1 MNKHILKCLL
11 SIGLLVPCIS
21 LQAQINPKNIDI
33 VRDQWGVPHIFAKTD
48 AEVAYGFGW
57 ATAEDDFQTMQ
68 EQLLPIRGVMGMVYG
83 KAGAAADVA
92 VHIIEAHQFVESRYM
107 EDVSPEFKAYLD
119 GFCAG
124 INAYAKKY
132 PKEVLHRK
140 LFPVESKD
148 VIKAFVLAM
157 TWMSHTVKDI
167 QGLTGNKIK
176 AIKIPAA
183 TGSNAFA
190 VTGNKTTDGKTYLAV
205 NAHQPLEGLNSFY
218 EAHLSSEEGLNILGG
233 TFSGSPVI
241 SLGSN
246 NYLGWAHTLN
256 YPDFSDIFQLEMH
269 PEEKLTYKLDG
280 TWEKL
285 EPYHTKAHIKILGF
299 LKVGAKQKFY
309 KSKYGVTFE
318 TENGFFALRFPAN
331 RTIKTAEQWYRM
343 GKSTNWDEFRT
354 ALEMQGIAASNIV
367 YADGEGHIYYVSNG
381 RFPIRNPNYDWS
393 VVVPGNTSATLWS
406 DEVYPLDSLPHVLDP
421 ESGYVYNCNHT
432 PFLSSAIE
440 DNPKLSSVPASMGFQ
455 QPESLTNRAVRFYE
469 LFNEL
474 DKVSYDDFKR
484 IKYDRSYHTPLK
496 SAPKLEPIF
505 HLDVKKYP
513 DIQESIELL
522 ATWNREAVIESE
534 AAALFNLSVSFLKRK
549 IKNPVH
555 FREGDKLT
563 EALIV
568 EAIKYARN
576 YCIKYFGSAHIPLEG
591 LQRHTRGNVNL
602 PVSGGTDVMAA
613 LSASKQEDGTLRA
626 RAGDSYVQLAR
637 FSKDGVEIE
646 SVHAYG
652 ASAKPE
658 SPHYTDQMQMYVNRE
673 LKTMTLNKEEVM
685 KSAKRVYHPK

>member
-1 MNKHILKCLL
+1 
-11 SIGLLVPCIS
+11 
-21 LQAQINPKNIDI
+21 
-33 VRDQWGVPHIFAKTD
+33 
-48 AEVAYGFGW
+48 
-57 ATAEDDFQTMQ
+57 
-68 EQLLPIRGVMGMVYG
+68 MGMVYG
-83 KAGAAADVA
+83 KSGAAADVA
-92 VHIIEAHQFVESRYM
+92 VHIIEAHQLVDSRY
-107 EDVSPEFKAYLD
+107 EKEVSPEFRAYLD
-119 GFCAG
+119 GFCSG

-140 LFPVESKD
+140 LFPVESQD

-167 QGLTGNKIK
+167 QDLTGNKVK
-176 AIKIPAA
+176 AIKIPEA

-190 VTGNKTTDGKTYLAV
+190 VTGKKTADGKTYLAV

-218 EAHLSSEEGLNILGG
+218 EAHLCSEEGLNILGG

-280 TWEKL
+280 KWEKL

-309 KSKYGVTFE
+309 KSKFGVTFE
-318 TENGFFALRFPAN
+318 TDNGFFALRFPAN
-331 RTIKTAEQWYRM
+331 RTIKTAEQWFRM
-343 GKSTNWDEFRT
+343 GKSTNWSEFRS

-367 YADGEGHIYYVSNG
+367 YADGEGHIYYLSNG
-381 RFPIRNPNYDWS
+381 RFPIRNPNYDWKG
-393 VVVPGNTSATLWS
+393 VVSGNTAATLWG
-406 DEVYPLDSLPHVLDP
+406 DEIYPLDSLPHVLDP
-421 ESGYVYNCNHT
+421 ESGYVYNCNHS

-440 DNPKLSSVPASMGFQ
+440 DNPKLESVPSTMGFQ

-469 LFNEL
+469 LFNKL
-474 DKVSYDDFKR
+474 DKVSYQDFKR

-505 HLDVKKYP
+505 HLDPDKYP
-513 DIQESIELL
+513 EIKESILLL
-522 ATWNREAVIESE
+522 ANWNREAVIESE
-534 AAALFNLSVSFLKRK
+534 AATLFNLAVDFLKRK
-549 IKNPVH
+549 IKNPAH
-555 FREGDKLT
+555 FREGDKLN
-563 EALIV
+563 EALLV
-568 EAIKYARN
+568 EAIIYARN
-576 YCIKYFGSAHIPLEG
+576 YCNQYFGSVHVPLKK
-591 LQRHTRGNVNL
+591 LQRHTRGSVNL
-602 PVSGGTDVMAA
+602 PVSGGTDVLAA

-626 RAGDSYVQLAR
+626 RAGDSYIQLAR
-637 FSKDGVEIE
+637 FSEKGVEIE

-652 ASAKPE
+652 SSAKPA

-673 LKTMTLNKEEVM
+673 LKTMTINKEEVL
-685 KSAKRVYHPK
+685 KSAKQIYHPE